1 MAGYR
6 VPTATYRLQ
15 FNRDFAF
22 NDARA
27 LVPYL
32 HRLGISHIY
41 ASPIFQARSGS
52 AHGYDVT
59 DPTRLNPELGTL
71 PEFEALVQELQ
82 ARGMGLLLDLVPNHM
97 AASPENPWWVDL
109 LENGPSSPYAGFFDV
124 DWNPA
129 AGTVRNQ
136 IVLPILGKPYHE
148 VLESGELV
156 LGLDRAGLN
165 VRYFDYRLPLEVKS
179 YGMVLS
185 RLMDSDQS
193 RAGSAGPHLSQLRDI
208 IAAAEGLSPY
218 DATRPQDLPA
228 RHRSTRRI
236 KEKLLDRSKATP
248 LVSRY
253 LEQTVALFNGK
264 QVGKPG
270 GKPEGQPGGPA
281 SFDLLHQLLGRQ
293 PYRLLYWMTGRDRL
307 NYRRFFDI
315 ADLSGIR
322 VEDPRVF
329 AATHSLALRL
339 AREGKIDGLRLD
351 HIDGLYDPSGYLH
364 RLQTELAIGADGSQP
379 DPAQN
384 FGQSSGPSF
393 YVVVEKILSHDES
406 LPSDWPVAGTTGYD
420 FLNILNGVFVDR
432 EGFATLVNGY
442 RQITGSTESFEDVV
456 YANKKRAI
464 NELFGPEFR
473 NLTRSLAHLAGP
485 DRYADDLPEGELAR
499 ALIEVTAC
507 LNIYRTYH
515 HGDAISGQER
525 EFAGRA
531 VAEARRRSAGLDRRA
546 LDFVQRVAL
555 GQYQEGSS
563 PEQRSQWDRFLARW
577 SQVAGPVMAK
587 GLEDT
592 SLYSYNPLVSL
603 NEVGGTPTAERL
615 SIGAFHQHNA
625 RQQRDWPHG
634 LNATASHDTK
644 RSEDVR
650 ARINVLSE
658 IAGTWTRRLRRWISW
673 NRASKRTVAG
683 QSLPEVNLEVLLY
696 QTLLGAWPLAPEQVP
711 QFKTRLLE
719 YLIKAARE
727 SKTHTSWIAPDPD
740 YEAAL
745 VHFVEAILEDSENN
759 RFLADFLKFQKRIAC
774 YGALNSLSQTL
785 LKITS
790 PGVPDFY
797 QGLEMWDFSLVDPD
811 NRRPVDFGRRTQALD
826 RLPDGAAGEPSRV
839 LEDLLRSWEDGRA
852 KLYLT
857 HRALRIRRE
866 LPELFQRGEYIPLP
880 APGDGICAFARRLD
894 DAWALI
900 AAPRFYTRLARR
912 GRLTWDPSVWGDG
925 TLVLPEN
932 SPRMWDNAFTGGS
945 VRTLPATRELPLAAI
960 FESLPIALLYRI
972 GPSPA

>member
-6 VPTATYRLQ
+6 VPIATYRLQ
-15 FNRDFAF
+15 FNRDFTF

-59 DPTRLNPELGTL
+59 DPNRLNPELGTQ
-71 PEFEALVQELQ
+71 PEFEAMVQELR
-82 ARGMGLLLDLVPNHM
+82 AHEMGILLDLVPNHM
-97 AASPENPWWVDL
+97 SASPENPWWVDL
-109 LENGPSSPYAGFFDV
+109 LENGPSSPYASFFDV

-136 IVLPILGKPYHE
+136 IVLPVLGKPYPE

-156 LGLDRAGLN
+156 LALDEAGLN
-165 VRYFDYRLPLEVKS
+165 LRYFDYRLPLEVRS
-179 YGMVLS
+179 YGPVLS

-193 RAGSAGPHLSQLRDI
+193 GTDSAGPILRQLGDI

-218 DATRPQDLPA
+218 DATSPQDIPA

-236 KEKLLDRSKATP
+236 KEQLLERSKDTP
-248 LVSRY
+248 EVSRY
-253 LEQTVALFNGK
+253 LAQILALFNGE
-264 QVGKPG
+264 PG
-270 GKPEGQPGGPA
+270 GQSGDPA
-281 SFDLLHQLLGRQ
+281 SFDRLHRLLGRQ
-293 PYRLLYWMTGRDRL
+293 PYRLLYWENGRDRL

-315 ADLSGIR
+315 AELAGVR

-329 AATHSLALRL
+329 AATHALALRL

-351 HIDGLYDPSGYLH
+351 HIDGLYDPSRYLQ
-364 RLQTELAIGADGSQP
+364 RLQTELAAGVDGSPP
-379 DPAQN
+379 DPAQT
-384 FGQSSGPSF
+384 FGQSPHRSPQHSSRQSF
-393 YVVVEKILSHDES
+393 YVVVEKILAHDEL

-420 FLNILNGVFVDR
+420 FLNALNGVFVDR
-432 EGFATLVNGY
+432 EGFAALVNGY
-442 RQITGSTESFEDVV
+442 HQITGSTEYFEDVE

-473 NLTRSLAHLAGP
+473 NLTRSLAHLAGL
-485 DRYADDLPEGELAR
+485 DRYAGDLPEGALAR

-507 LNIYRTYH
+507 LSIYRTYR
-515 HGDAISGQER
+515 HGDAISGQDR
-525 EFAGRA
+525 KFVGRA

-546 LDFVQRVAL
+546 LDFVQRVAR
-555 GQYQEGSS
+555 GEYPEGSS
-563 PEQRSQWDRFLARW
+563 SEQRSQWDRFLARW
-577 SQVAGPVMAK
+577 RQVAGPVMAK
-587 GLEDT
+587 GLEDAT
-592 SLYSYNPLVSL
+592 LYSYNPLVSL
-603 NEVGGTPTAERL
+603 NEVGGTPTPERL
-615 SIGAFHQHNA
+615 SIAAFHQHNA
-625 RQQRDWPHG
+625 RQQRDWPHS

-658 IAGTWTRRLRRWISW
+658 IAGAWNRRLRRWISW

-683 QSLPEVNLEVLLY
+683 QTLPEVNLEVLLY
-696 QTLLGAWPLAPEQVP
+696 QTLLGAWPLAAEEVP
-711 QFKTRLLE
+711 NFKTRLLG

-727 SKTHTSWIAPDPD
+727 TGTHTSWIAPDPG
-740 YEAAL
+740 YEVAL
-745 VHFVEAILEDSENN
+745 VHFVEAILEDSEDN
-759 RFLADFLKFQKRIAC
+759 RFLADFLKFQKRIAR

-790 PGVPDFY
+790 PGVPDIY
-797 QGLEMWDFSLVDPD
+797 QGLELWDFSLVDPD
-811 NRRPVDFGRRTQALD
+811 NRRPVDFGRRAQALD
-826 RLPDGAAGEPSRV
+826 RMPKGVAGEPPSV
-839 LEDLLRSWEDGRA
+839 LDDLLRRWEDGRA

-857 HRALRIRRE
+857 QQALRIRRE
-866 LPELFQRGEYIPLP
+866 LPELFQRGEYIPLA
-880 APGDGICAFARRLD
+880 APGDRICAFARRLGD
-894 DAWALI
+894 TWALI

-912 GRLTWDPSVWGDG
+912 SRLAWNPSVWGG
-925 TLVLPEN
+925 ETLELPEN

-945 VRTLPATRELPLAAI
+945 VETLPATRELPLAAI